1 VRILGDR
8 AIVPG
13 ETGYVRVH
21 LAAALPLVMGD
32 RFVLR
37 ESGRN
42 ETVGGG
48 EVLDVAPVLPA
59 SKARPDRSIERIVRE
74 RGWVRAD
81 VLTALTGADVP
92 PTIDPWV
99 VDPAALAAMQE
110 LLAARVAA
118 AGAAGLD
125 MAALDERERLVAPT
139 LPATRTEGGRIR
151 PADAVDEF
159 ADHPLAAALAAGG
172 TSPPD
177 LTPADRGA
185 LRELVRRS
193 VAVERDGIAFHIGA
207 IDTAARAMATLL
219 RDQPDGVTMAQF
231 RDALGVTRKY
241 ALPLA
246 NELDARGITRRR
258 GDLRIAGPRLPA
270 S

>member
-1 VRILGDR
+1 
-8 AIVPG
+8 
-13 ETGYVRVH
+13 
-21 LAAALPLVMGD
+21 
-32 RFVLR
+32 
-37 ESGRN
+37 
-42 ETVGGG
+42 
-48 EVLDVAPVLPA
+48 
-59 SKARPDRSIERIVRE
+59 
-74 RGWVRAD
+74 VRAD
-81 VLTALTGADVP
+81 VLTALTGSAIA
-92 PTIDPWV
+92 PTVDTWV
-99 VDPAALAAMQE
+99 VDPASLETMRETLRARITAADTS
-110 LLAARVAA
+110 
-118 AGAAGLD
+118 GLD
-125 MAALDERERLVAPT
+125 LATLDERERLVAPT
-139 LPATRTEGGRIR
+139 VAGMRIDAGRIR

-159 ADHPLAAALAAGG
+159 ADHPLAAALDAGG
-172 TSPPD
+172 TTPPD

-185 LRELVRRS
+185 LRELVRRG
-193 VAVERDGIAFHIGA
+193 VAVERDGIAFHISA